1 LRNTALQTS
10 RLWFPTGRF
19 QDLVSLKILPKEIFS
34 LSCHT
39 ARSRLVFR
47 VGGVLEGRGAL
58 ARALGFGLAFNGL
71 IMFAIPAAWYASFP
85 GVAVAGPIWMVS
97 PLLADQGNKGEQ
109 PC

>member
-1 LRNTALQTS
+1 LQTS
-10 RLWFPTGRF
+10 RLWFQTGRF
-19 QDLVSLKILPKEIFS
+19 QDLVSLKILSKEIFS

-47 VGGVLEGRGAL
+47 VGGVLEGRGVL
-58 ARALGFGLAFNGL
+58 AWALGFGLAFNGL

-85 GVAVAGPIWMVS
+85 GVAVAGPIWMVR